1 MRNEMLREMISYQV
15 TRLAVALKD
24 FDADAPRLQAWGC
37 SAART
42 LTAGG
47 RLLACADGAGSRELA
62 HHLVAE
68 LRSSLGDD
76 RPALTSAVVVPADEK
91 DLAHGPHMPGRSLAE
106 QVLSRGRPGDIL
118 FCLSAA
124 RPSDALLD
132 AARAGTA
139 CGLTTRALTA
149 PASALLA
156 AECSD
161 AVVVRA
167 EDARVVEEIHLVA
180 IHVFCTA
187 VDSCV
192 RDRVRAHESLSV
204 GKFA

>member
-1 MRNEMLREMISYQV
+1 MISHQV
-15 TRLAVALKD
+15 MRLAVALRD
-24 FDADAPRLQAWGC
+24 FDADAPRLQAWGS

-42 LTAGG
+42 LTTGG

-76 RPALTSAVVVPADEK
+76 RPALQSAVVVPADE
-91 DLAHGPHMPGRSLAE
+91 DDPAHGPRLPGRSLAE
-106 QVLSRGRPGDIL
+106 EVLSRGRPGDIL
-118 FCLSAA
+118 FCLAAA

-132 AARAGTA
+132 AARAGAA
-139 CGLTTRALTA
+139 CGLTAWALTA

-161 AVVVRA
+161 AIAVAA
-167 EDARVVEEIHLVA
+167 EGARLAEEIHLVA
-180 IHVFCTA
+180 IHVFCAA

-192 RDRVRAHESLSV
+192 RDRVRAHERLAV
-204 GKFA
+204 GKVA

>member
-1 MRNEMLREMISYQV
+1 MISYQV
-15 TRLAVALKD
+15 MRLAVALQD
-24 FDADAPRLQAWGC
+24 FDADAPRLQAWGS
-37 SAART
+37 SAARA

-47 RLLACADGAGSRELA
+47 RLYACADGAGSRELA

-76 RPALTSAVVVPADEK
+76 LPARRSAVVVPANED
-91 DLAHGPHMPGRSLAE
+91 DLGHGPRMPGRSLAE
-106 QVLSRGRPGDIL
+106 QVLSRGRPGDVL
-118 FCLSAA
+118 FCLSAG

-132 AARAGTA
+132 AARTGAA
-139 CGLTTRALTA
+139 CGLTTWALTA

-156 AECSD
+156 TECSD
-161 AVVVRA
+161 AITVCA
-167 EDARVVEEIHLVA
+167 ENAKVVEEIHLVA

-192 RDRVRAHESLSV
+192 RDRVRAHERQAV
-204 GKFA
+204 GKVA